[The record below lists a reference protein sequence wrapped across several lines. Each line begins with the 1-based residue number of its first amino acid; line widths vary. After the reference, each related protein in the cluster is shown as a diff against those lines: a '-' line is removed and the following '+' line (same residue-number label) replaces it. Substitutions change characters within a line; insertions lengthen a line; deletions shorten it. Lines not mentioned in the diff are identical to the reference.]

1 MVKSKNKYNWE
12 HGALLEDHSKQKLK
26 ILRNYFY
33 QYLDT
38 RCKFPQQE
46 VFRLSIVDGFAGGGK
61 YKCGSP
67 GSPIIFIEELLKFS
81 NQINIFRKT
90 NKFKPLHIECL
101 LLLNDLDPAAINLLK
116 ENIYP
121 YIQEIKA
128 NRYLIIH
135 FQYTE
140 GKFKSNYPTIRE
152 KIEKSNCRNN
162 VLFNLDQFGQTD
174 ADINTIRTI
183 LRSFPRTEIFYT
195 FAIQAFL
202 TYANEKSI
210 IPYKQ
215 ILNENNISTN
225 DALDPGY
232 LITRQEELGVYERMV
247 FDAFSS
253 CSTFVSPFSINNP
266 TGWKYWL
273 LHFSNVYRAR
283 EVYNN
288 ILHQVS
294 SSQAHFGRS
303 GLNMLSYNST
313 EQDSFLYKFD
323 MAASEQTKQQ
333 LLIDI
338 PQFVS
343 NYGDTIPMLDFFND
357 IYNQTPASSNI
368 IKQSLID
375 IPDIKIIKED
385 GGVRRSAKSIN
396 TKSDTIILKDQ
407 KSFFSFFIK

>member
-33 QYLDT
+33 QYLYT

-46 VFRLSIVDGFAGGGK
+46 FFRLSVVDGFAGGGK

-67 GSPIIFIEELLKFS
+67 GSPIIFIEELLNFS
-81 NQINIFRKT
+81 NNINIFRKT

-101 LLLNDLDPAAINLLK
+101 LLLNDSDPTAINLLK
-116 ENIYP
+116 QNISP
-121 YIQEIKA
+121 YIQEIEA
-128 NRYLIIH
+128 TPYLFIRFEYING
-135 FQYTE
+135 E
-140 GKFKSNYPTIRE
+140 FKSNYPTIKERVE
-152 KIEKSNCRNN
+152 SSNCRNN

-183 LRSFPRTEIFYT
+183 LHSFPRTEIFYT
-195 FAIQAFL
+195 FAIQSLL

-215 ILNENNISTN
+215 ILNENNISTK
-225 DALDPGY
+225 DALDPEY
-232 LITRQEELGVYERMV
+232 LITRQEELGVYERIV
-247 FDAFSS
+247 FDAFRS

-266 TGWKYWL
+266 TGWRYWL

-288 ILHQVS
+288 ILHEAS

-303 GLNMLSYNST
+303 GLNMLSFNQT
-313 EQDSFLYKFD
+313 EQDSFLYTFD
-323 MAASEQTKQQ
+323 SAASEQTKQQ
-333 LLIDI
+333 LFTDI
-338 PQFVS
+338 PRFLS
-343 NYGDTIPMLDFFND
+343 HYGDSIPLLDFFND

-375 IPDIKIIKED
+375 IPDIEIIKED
-385 GGVRRSAKSIN
+385 GGIRRRAKSIN
-396 TKSDTIILKDQ
+396 TKSDFIKLKDQ
-407 KSFFSFFIK
+407 RSFFPLFVK